1 MENTKDRSNGRVG
14 PSVIG
19 REMPQMFASAKLAI
33 VVNRVKPERPRQ
45 RGIKSAESRQDKLR
59 RWVGC
64 NYKPDDLNRCNRRVR
79 TRMPG
84 GVGGAEPS
92 GSPLSRLGF
101 RQEPSRT
108 APDGV
113 IAKPQAVAIQVRR
126 AHERHGLE
134 PGPGRCCMRSH
145 WMATAPA
152 APRHDEGRTSI
163 QQHVHAHALGLNPC
177 FVPHPASG

>member
-45 RGIKSAESRQDKLR
+45 RGIESAESRQDKLR

-92 GSPLSRLGF
+92 GSPLSRSLSGS
-101 RQEPSRT
+101 PTWART
-108 APDGV
+108 RDLRINSPALYLLSYRGMKLQI
-113 IAKPQAVAIQVRR
+113 IA
-126 AHERHGLE
+126 
-134 PGPGRCCMRSH
+134 
-145 WMATAPA
+145 
-152 APRHDEGRTSI
+152 
-163 QQHVHAHALGLNPC
+163 
-177 FVPHPASG
+177 